1 MKIEKKYRPKIFI
14 LPVRVAFWVAFCVF
28 FHSCR
33 QIEVFEKNTTIP
45 AYKWEQNFSA
55 KGDFI
60 ISETITA
67 YSIYLVLRHTDAY
80 QYNNIW
86 LNIGLQPP
94 GDSMRI
100 QKVNLL
106 LGDDANGWEGSG
118 MNDIWE
124 VRKLLNGEPRRFK
137 KLGKYSFT
145 ISQIMR
151 DNPLFHIMSV
161 GLRIEKKKD

>member
-1 MKIEKKYRPKIFI
+1 MNRTNIVKFHFLII
-14 LPVRVAFWVAFCVF
+14 VAGLLLTS
-28 FHSCR
+28 SCT
-33 QIEVFEKNTTIP
+33 QIEVFEKNNVIP
-45 AYKWEQNFSA
+45 KYQWEQNFTA
-55 KGDFI
+55 TGEFI
-60 ISETITA
+60 ITDTTTA
-67 YSIYLVLRHTDAY
+67 YSIYLVMRHTDAY

-100 QKVNLL
+100 QKVNIK
-106 LGDDANGWEGSG
+106 LGDDANGWEGTG

-124 VRKLLNGEPRRFK
+124 LRKLLNGEPRRFK
-137 KLGKYSFT
+137 QSGKYRFT

-151 DNPLFHIMSV
+151 DNPLSNIMSV